1 MSETIHHWLHSW
13 LFGRLPKAGEARKKY
28 RAERER
34 ARLEAAREIT
44 NQVN

>member
-13 LFGRLPKAGEARKKY
+13 LFDRLRKAGEARKKY

-34 ARLEAAREIT
+34 ARLEAESEIT